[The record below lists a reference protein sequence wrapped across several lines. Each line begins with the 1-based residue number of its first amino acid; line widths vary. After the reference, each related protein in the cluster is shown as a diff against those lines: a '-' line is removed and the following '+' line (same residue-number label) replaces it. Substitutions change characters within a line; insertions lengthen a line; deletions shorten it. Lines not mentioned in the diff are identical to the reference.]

1 MAKELVFEP
10 VGRIL
15 LEHGLISNADL
26 DQALDIQE
34 SGGGQ
39 LGRILILMG
48 VVSRRELYE
57 ALSTQWDAPWV
68 DLVASPPERGLLE
81 SLRPEMMVTQ
91 GWVPYARHGEHGV
104 IATSV
109 APTAELIHAAKE
121 VLGVRTIQVLTT
133 SDWDVD
139 QAVGAACRAVL
150 IYNAAEA
157 HADERSD
164 ESAKF
169 GLVRWQKNIPIA
181 ITGVALVALV
191 AFPTW
196 ALMLLLGV
204 ANVVFLIN
212 VGFKVFA
219 GIRARFVRGAKLRWD
234 YELLLQRKAEGLPLV
249 EPPIS
254 DFDLPIYTI
263 LLPVYHEANII
274 EKLMLNLGALNYP
287 SSKLE
292 ILLLM
297 EADDHETIDAARSL
311 KLPESVRF
319 VIVPPGG
326 PQTKPRACNYG
337 LSFARG
343 EYVVIF
349 DAEDK
354 PEPNQLR
361 DAVAAFRL
369 DAFQREFV
377 DPTQKRLV
385 CLQSSLNYFNSDYNI
400 LTRMFA
406 IEYCYWFDAMLPGL
420 DQSNLPIPLG
430 GTSNHFETQSLRR
443 VGAWDPY
450 NVTEDADLGM
460 RVSVHGDR
468 VGVLESTT
476 WEEAASSVMPWIK
489 QRTRWIKGYIMT
501 SAVYTR
507 HPIRTYKS
515 HGAWGSFSMLSLIAG
530 TPLAF
535 LLYPLVL
542 GFTVIT
548 YIGVQ
553 FIGLYLPEWLL
564 VAGTFNMVI
573 SNTLMIGASFL
584 ASNKRYGW
592 RLAVFAVLLPA
603 YWVLHSIAS
612 YRALY
617 QIVFDPHTWEKTPH
631 GLSGDYVTTSP

>member
-1 MAKELVFEP
+1 MVDDLVFEP

-15 LEHGLISNADL
+15 IESELITHADL
-26 DQALDIQE
+26 QRALEIQE

-48 VVSRRELYE
+48 AVSRRELYE
-57 ALSTQWDAPWV
+57 ALACQWDAPWV

-81 SLRPEMMVTQ
+81 SLRPEMLVAQ
-91 GWVPYARHGEHGV
+91 GWVPYSRKGNKAF

-109 APTAELIHAAKE
+109 PPTPEIIQAAKE
-121 VLGVRTIQVLTT
+121 LLGVEKIRVLTT

-157 HADERSD
+157 HADERSE

-169 GLVRWQKNIPIA
+169 GLVRWQKNIPMA
-181 ITGVALVALV
+181 VTGLVLVALI
-191 AFPTW
+191 AFPSW
-196 ALMLLLGV
+196 ALTLLLGL

-219 GIRARFVRGAKLRWD
+219 GIRARFVRSAKLRWD

-249 EPPIS
+249 EPAIA
-254 DFDLPIYTI
+254 DNELPIYTI
-263 LLPVYHEANII
+263 LLPVYHEANVIG
-274 EKLMLNLGALNYP
+274 KLMTNLGALNYP

-297 EADDHETIDAARSL
+297 EEDDYETIAAAREL
-311 KLPESVRF
+311 GLPESVRF

-361 DAVAAFRL
+361 DAVATFRL

-377 DPTQKRLV
+377 DPNQKRLV
-385 CLQSSLNYFNSDYNI
+385 CLQSSLNYFNSDYNV
-400 LTRMFA
+400 LTRLFA

-430 GTSNHFETQSLRR
+430 GTSNHFDTQALRR

-476 WEEAASSVMPWIK
+476 WEEAASSMIPWIK

-507 HPIRTYKS
+507 HPIRTFQS
-515 HGAWGSFSMLSLIAG
+515 HGAWGSFSMLSLILG

-553 FIGLYLPEWLL
+553 FIGLNLPEWLL
-564 VAGTFNMVI
+564 VAGTFNMVF
-573 SNTLMIGASFL
+573 SNTLMIGASYL
-584 ASNKRYGW
+584 ASTKRYGW

-631 GLSGDYVTTSP
+631 GLSGDYVTSTP